1 MKMLSNF
8 IKGELPLWKSYWIGG
23 ILIGIIGTIISIAL
37 SELLGILIVKNI
49 VFLVLLIF
57 WTVGVWRSGRGY
69 IGMKSLVFLSRLSCF
84 LGIASEVFNLV
95 NSNFI
100 FYQLFH
106 SFF

>member
-49 VFLVLLIF
+49 VF
-57 WTVGVWRSGRGY
+57 
-69 IGMKSLVFLSRLSCF
+69 
-84 LGIASEVFNLV
+84 
-95 NSNFI
+95 
-100 FYQLFH
+100 
-106 SFF
+106 

>member
-1 MKMLSNF
+1 MKMISNF
-8 IKGELPLWKSYWIGG
+8 IKGELPLWKSFWIVG
-23 ILIGIIGTIISIAL
+23 ILMGIIGAIISIAL
-37 SELLGILIVKNI
+37 YALLGFLIVKNI
-49 VFLVLLIF
+49 VFLVGMIF
-57 WTVGVWRSGRGY
+57 WTVGVWRSGRDY
-69 IGMKSLVFLSRLSCF
+69 IGMKSLVFLSRLSCL